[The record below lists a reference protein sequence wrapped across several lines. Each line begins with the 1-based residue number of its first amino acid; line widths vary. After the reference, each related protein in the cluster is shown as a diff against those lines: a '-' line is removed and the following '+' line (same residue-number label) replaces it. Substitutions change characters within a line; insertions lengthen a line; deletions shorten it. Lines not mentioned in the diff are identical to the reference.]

1 MSRRVFPIALAFV
14 LALAA
19 SAPAQSFAV
28 EKLTLKN
35 GMTVILYPDHSLP
48 VAAVNVWYR
57 VGSKDEQPRRSGFA
71 HLFEHL
77 MFMGT
82 ERVPN
87 GDFDRIMEAA
97 GGSNNA
103 STSADRTNYFSS
115 GPASLL
121 PTLLWLDADRLE
133 DLARAMDQKKLDLQR
148 DVVLNELRQTYENQP
163 YGRAEL
169 AIQYLLYP
177 GAHPYHFATIGTEED
192 LKAAQVNDVKDF
204 FATYYTPSN
213 ASLVVAG
220 DFDPKEIRSLVEK
233 LFGAVPRGAEP
244 PRRDVPPTALHDVKR
259 GVAFDK
265 VQLPQLSFA
274 YHAPKGF
281 GPGDAETDLVAAV
294 LADGKSSRLY
304 KRLVVDDALATSV
317 TANNESQLLGSAFR
331 IDVQTRPD
339 ADLDRVEKVVD
350 EELAR
355 FLKEGPTEKELD
367 ERKATIEVGKLAALQ
382 RLETRAD
389 FMNQYE
395 FFWGE
400 PNSFQRDLDRYRNA
414 TKAAVLETARRV
426 ITQNA
431 RVLFRVLP
439 EQPRRS
445 PGPRD
450 ARPKDGAPA
459 AFRPPA
465 PERFTL
471 ANGIPVQFW
480 STPDLPLTAAALVFQ
495 TGGPLTAA
503 DGRDAGLAS
512 MTARML
518 DEGAGD
524 LDALRFGEA
533 VAALGGQFSASA
545 SRDALEAR
553 MTILSRNFAKGASLL
568 ADAVRR
574 PRLEE
579 KDFAR
584 VKRLALDDLAQ
595 SDERPD
601 EVAARVVS
609 RALYGDRHP
618 YAWPVDGTPAS
629 IEAITLDRVKAERAA
644 LVRPDQATLVV
655 AGSLSVSETKA
666 ALEKAFGDWKAEGP
680 RPPAVSLPAASSLTI
695 RGPRVFLVDRP
706 EAPQT
711 VVRFAAPAP
720 KFADPARPKLRLL
733 GTILGGSF
741 TSRLN
746 QNLREKN
753 GYTYS
758 ASARFGLGRALGTFS
773 AGADV
778 TSKVTGAALKE
789 LLAEFARLSG
799 GDVTPEEAGKARD
812 IVKNTAVQSFS
823 GLSGVLATAT
833 GYVELGAPF
842 ETLGEDLAAQATLDA
857 SALNAIARNA
867 LALDRGVLVLVGD
880 KAAILPQLKDVGLQ
894 APVDV
899 DTWGAVRKGAARS
912 WIP

>member
-1 MSRRVFPIALAFV
+1 MRRLTLPSPLAV
-14 LALAA
+14 LAGLLTLVLLAPA
-19 SAPAQSFAV
+19 SAPAQSLAV
-28 EKLTLKN
+28 EKFTLKN
-35 GMTVILYPDHSLP
+35 GMTVILYPDHALP
-48 VAAVNVWYR
+48 IATVDIWYR
-57 VGSKDEQPRRSGFA
+57 VGSKDELPHRSGFA

-103 STSADRTNYFSS
+103 STSADRTNYYSS

-148 DVVLNELRQTYENQP
+148 DVVLNELRQSYENQP

-192 LKAAQVNDVKDF
+192 LKAAKVNDVKDF
-204 FATYYTPSN
+204 FATFYSPSN

-220 DFDPKEIRSLVEK
+220 DFDPKAIRPLVES
-233 LFGAVPRGAEP
+233 LFGSLPRGADV
-244 PRRDVPPTALHDVKR
+244 PRRAVPPATLDGVKR
-259 GVAFDK
+259 GIAFDK
-265 VQLPQLSFA
+265 VQLPQISFA

-281 GPGDAETDLVAAV
+281 GPGDAETDLLSAV
-294 LADGKSSRLY
+294 LADGKSSRLF
-304 KRLVVDDALATSV
+304 KRLVVDEALAASV
-317 TANNESQLLGSAFR
+317 TANNSSQLLGSVFR
-331 IDVQTRPD
+331 IDVQTRPGV
-339 ADLDRVEKVVD
+339 DLDRVEKVVD

-355 FLKEGPTEKELD
+355 FLKDGPTQLELD
-367 ERKATIEVGKLAALQ
+367 QRKATIEAGKLSSLQ
-382 RLETRAD
+382 KLETRAD
-389 FMNQYE
+389 FLNQYE
-395 FFWGE
+395 FFWGD
-400 PNSFQRDLDRYRNA
+400 PNGFQRDLDRYRNS
-414 TKAAVLETARRV
+414 TTTGVHETARKV

-431 RVLFRVLP
+431 RVIFRVLP
-439 EQPRRS
+439 EQPKRG
-445 PGPRD
+445 PGSRD
-450 ARPKDGAPA
+450 TRPKDGTPA

-480 STPDLPLTAAALVFQ
+480 RTPELPLTAVRLLLQ
-495 TGGPLTAA
+495 TGGAMTAT

-512 MTARML
+512 LTAQML

-533 VAALGGQFSASA
+533 VAALGGRFSSTAG
-545 SRDALEAR
+545 RDALGVT
-553 MTILSRNFAKGASLL
+553 MTVLSRNFFKGASLL

-574 PRLEE
+574 PRFEE

-584 VKRLALDDLAQ
+584 VKRLALDDLVQ

-609 RALYGDRHP
+609 RVLYGDGHP
-618 YAWPVDGTPAS
+618 YAWPVEGTPAS
-629 IEAITLDRVKAERAA
+629 VEAITLERVKAERAA
-644 LVRPDQATLVV
+644 LVRPDLATLLV
-655 AGSLSVSETKA
+655 AGSLSATETMA
-666 ALEKAFGDWKAEGP
+666 ALEKALGDWKAEGEK
-680 RPPAVSLPAASSLTI
+680 PPVVPIPATPS
-695 RGPRVFLVDRP
+695 RNGGPRFVIVDRP

-711 VVRFAAPAP
+711 VVRFATPAP
-720 KFADPARPKLRLL
+720 VFADPLRPRLRLL

-753 GYTYS
+753 AYTYG
-758 ASARFGLGRALGTFS
+758 ASSRFGLGRATGAFT

-778 TSKVTGAALKE
+778 TAKVTGASLRE
-789 LLAEFARLSG
+789 FLSEFARLSG
-799 GDVTPEEAGKARD
+799 GDVTPDEVGKARD
-812 IVKNTAVQSFS
+812 IVKNGAVEGFS
-823 GLSGVLATAT
+823 GLSGILATAT
-833 GYVELGAPF
+833 SYAELGAPF
-842 ETLGEDLAAQATLDA
+842 ETLGEDLAAQSSLDA
-857 SALNAIARNA
+857 AALNASAKTAI
-867 LALDRGVLVLVGD
+867 ALDRGVLVLVGD
-880 KAAILPQLKDVGLQ
+880 KATILPQLKETGLP
-894 APVDV
+894 APVEV
-899 DTWGAVRKGAARS
+899 DSWGERKRA
-912 WIP
+912 P

>member
-1 MSRRVFPIALAFV
+1 MSRRLFPAALAFV

-19 SAPAQSFAV
+19 AAPAQTFAV
-28 EKLTLKN
+28 EKLTLRN
-35 GMTVILYPDHSLP
+35 GMTVILYPDHALP
-48 VAAVNVWYR
+48 IASINFWYR
-57 VGSKDEQPRRSGFA
+57 VGSKDEQARRSGFA

-87 GDFDRIMEAA
+87 GDFDRLMEAS

-103 STSADRTNYFSS
+103 STSADRTNYYSS

-148 DVVLNELRQTYENQP
+148 DVVLNELRQSYENQP

-177 GAHPYHFATIGTEED
+177 GAHPYHFSTIGTEED

-204 FATYYTPSN
+204 FATYYVPSN

-220 DFDPKEIRSLVEK
+220 DFDPKEIRPLVES
-233 LFGAVPRGAEP
+233 LFGGLPRGAEV
-244 PRRDVPPTALHDVKR
+244 PRRPVPPATLDGVKR

-265 VQLPQLSFA
+265 VQLPRITLA

-317 TANNESQLLGSAFR
+317 TANNESQLLDSVFR
-331 IDVQTRPD
+331 IDVQTRPG

-355 FLKEGPTEKELD
+355 FLKDGPTQLELD
-367 ERKATIEVGKLAALQ
+367 QRKATIEAGKLSALQ

-400 PNSFQRDLDRYRNA
+400 PNGFQRDLDRYRNA

-431 RVLFRVLP
+431 RVIFRVLP
-439 EQPRRS
+439 EQPKRG

-450 ARPKDGAPA
+450 ARPKDGAPV

-465 PERFTL
+465 PERFAL

-480 STPDLPLTAAALVFQ
+480 RTPELPLTAARLVFQ
-495 TGGPLTAA
+495 PGGALTAA

-512 MTARML
+512 LTAQML

-533 VAALGGQFSASA
+533 VAALGGRFSSA
-545 SRDALEAR
+545 AGRDALEVSL
-553 MTILSRNFAKGASLL
+553 TVLSRNFGKGVSLL

-584 VKRLALDDLAQ
+584 VKRLLLDDLAQ
-595 SDERPD
+595 SDERPG
-601 EVAARVVS
+601 EVAARVAS
-609 RALYGDRHP
+609 RALYGAGHP
-618 YAWPVDGTPAS
+618 YSWPAEGTPAS
-629 IEAITLDRVKAERAA
+629 VEAITLEQVRAERAA
-644 LVRPDQATLVV
+644 LVRPDLATLLV
-655 AGSLSVSETKA
+655 AGSLSAAETKA
-666 ALEKAFGDWKAEGP
+666 ALERSLGDWKAEGMK
-680 RPPAVSLPAASSLTI
+680 PPVVPVPATPSRAGGQKLFI
-695 RGPRVFLVDRP
+695 VDRP

-720 KFADPARPKLRLL
+720 VFEDPARPKLRLL

-753 GYTYS
+753 GYTYG
-758 ASARFGLGRALGTFS
+758 ASSGFGLGRATGAFT

-778 TSKVTGAALKE
+778 TAKVTGASLR
-789 LLAEFARLSG
+789 EFLSEFSRLSG
-799 GDVTPEEAGKARD
+799 GDVTPEEVGKARD
-812 IVKNTAVQSFS
+812 IARDGAVQAFS
-823 GLSGVLATAT
+823 GLSGILSTAT
-833 GYVELGAPF
+833 NYVELGAPF
-842 ETLGEDLAAQATLDA
+842 EILGEDLVTQASLDA
-857 SALNAIARNA
+857 SALNAAAKTAI
-867 LALDRGVLVLVGD
+867 ALDRGVLVLVGD
-880 KAAILPQLKDVGLQ
+880 KAEILPQLKGL
-894 APVDV
+894 PLPPPIEVDA
-899 DTWGAVRKGAARS
+899 WGNPKR
-912 WIP
+912 P

>member
-1 MSRRVFPIALAFV
+1 
-14 LALAA
+14 
-19 SAPAQSFAV
+19 
-28 EKLTLKN
+28 
-35 GMTVILYPDHSLP
+35 
-48 VAAVNVWYR
+48 
-57 VGSKDEQPRRSGFA
+57 
-71 HLFEHL
+71 
-77 MFMGT
+77 
-82 ERVPN
+82 
-87 GDFDRIMEAA
+87 MEAT
-97 GGSNNA
+97 GGENNA
-103 STSADRTNYFSS
+103 STSADRTNYYSW

-148 DVVLNELRQTYENQP
+148 DVVLNELRQSYENQP

-177 GAHPYHFATIGTEED
+177 GAHPYHFSTIGTEED

-204 FATYYTPSN
+204 FATFYTPSN

-220 DFDPKEIRSLVEK
+220 DFDPKVIRPLVES
-233 LFGAVPRGAEP
+233 LFGSLPRGADV
-244 PRRDVPPTALHDVKR
+244 PRRPVPPAALDGVKR
-259 GVAFDK
+259 GIAFDK
-265 VQLPQLSFA
+265 VQLPQITLA

-317 TANNESQLLGSAFR
+317 TASNQSQLLGSVFR
-331 IDVQTRPD
+331 IDVQTRPG

-355 FLKEGPTEKELD
+355 FLKDGPTQHELD
-367 ERKATIEVGKLAALQ
+367 QRKATIEAGKLSALQ
-382 RLETRAD
+382 RLQIRAD
-389 FMNQYE
+389 FLNQYE

-414 TKAAVLETARRV
+414 TKAAVLETARKV

-431 RVLFRVLP
+431 RVIFRVLP
-439 EQPRRS
+439 EQPKRG

-450 ARPKDGAPA
+450 ARPKDGTPS

-465 PERFTL
+465 PERFAL

-480 STPDLPLTAAALVFQ
+480 RTPELPLTAARLLFQ
-495 TGGPLTAA
+495 PGGALTAA

-512 MTARML
+512 LTAQML

-533 VAALGGQFSASA
+533 VAALGGRFTSTAG
-545 SRDALEAR
+545 RDALEVS
-553 MTILSRNFAKGASLL
+553 MTVLSRNFDKGASLL

-609 RALYGDRHP
+609 RALYGEGHP

-629 IEAITLDRVKAERAA
+629 VQAITLERVKTERAA
-644 LVRPDQATLVV
+644 LVRPDLATLLV
-655 AGSLSVSETKA
+655 AGSLSAAETKA
-666 ALEKAFGDWKAEGP
+666 TLEKAFGDWRAEGG
-680 RPPAVSLPAASSLTI
+680 RPPVVPVPATPFRAGGRRLI
-695 RGPRVFLVDRP
+695 IVDRP

-720 KFADPARPKLRLL
+720 AFADPARPKLRLL

-753 GYTYS
+753 GYTYG
-758 ASARFGLGRALGTFS
+758 ASSRFGLGRATGAFS

-778 TSKVTGAALKE
+778 TAKVTGASLR
-789 LLAEFARLSG
+789 EFLSEFSRLSG
-799 GDVTPEEAGKARD
+799 GDVTPEEVGKARD
-812 IVKNTAVQSFS
+812 IVKNGAVQGFS
-823 GLSGVLATAT
+823 GLSGILSTAT
-833 GYVELGAPF
+833 NYAELGAPF
-842 ETLGEDLAAQATLDA
+842 ETLGEDLVTQSSLDA
-857 SALNAIARNA
+857 AALNAAAKSAI
-867 LALDRGVLVLVGD
+867 ALDRGVLVLVGD
-880 KAAILPQLKDVGLQ
+880 KAAILPQLKDLPFP
-894 APVDV
+894 APVEV
-899 DTWGAVRKGAARS
+899 DTWGNPKR
-912 WIP
+912 P

>member
-1 MSRRVFPIALAFV
+1 MTRRAATIAFV
-14 LALAA
+14 LATVLLAA
-19 SAPAQSFAV
+19 VHVSAQSFAV

-57 VGSKDEQPRRSGFA
+57 VGSKDEPPRRSGFA

-87 GDFDRIMEAA
+87 SDFDRIMEAA

-103 STSADRTNYFSS
+103 STSADRTNYYSS

-177 GAHPYHFATIGTEED
+177 GAHPYHFPTIGTEED

-220 DFDPKEIRSLVEK
+220 DFDPKEIRPLVEK
-233 LFGAVPRGAEP
+233 LFGTLPRGAEP
-244 PRRDVPPTALHDVKR
+244 PRRDVPPATLDGVKR
-259 GVAFDK
+259 GIAFDK

-317 TANNESQLLGSAFR
+317 TANNASQLLGSVFR
-331 IDVQTRPD
+331 IDVQARPD

-367 ERKATIEVGKLAALQ
+367 ERKATIEAGKLAALQ

-439 EQPRRS
+439 EQPKRS

-450 ARPKDGAPA
+450 SRPKDGAPA

-545 SRDALEAR
+545 DRDALEAR

-609 RALYGDRHP
+609 RALYGEGHP

-629 IEAITLDRVKAERAA
+629 LEAITLDRVKAERAA
-644 LVRPDQATLVV
+644 LVRPDLATLVV

-666 ALEKAFGDWKAEGP
+666 ALEKALGDWRAEGP
-680 RPPAVSLPAASSLTI
+680 RPPAVSLPAGFFSHDPRAPGLP
-695 RGPRVFLVDRP
+695 RGPPRGAADGRALRRASAEVRRSGTP
-706 EAPQT
+706 EAPPPRHDPRWELHEPPEPEPEGEERLH
-711 VVRFAAPAP
+711 VRGERPVRTRPRARHVQRRRGRHLESDGRRSQGVPRRVRAALGRRRHAGRDREGAGHLEEHRRAVFLGPLGGPRDRHELRRARRAFRNP
-720 KFADPARPKLRLL
+720 RRGSRRTGYARCVRVERHCEKRARARPRRPRPRRGQGGDPA
-733 GTILGGSF
+733 
-741 TSRLN
+741 
-746 QNLREKN
+746 
-753 GYTYS
+753 
-758 ASARFGLGRALGTFS
+758 
-773 AGADV
+773 
-778 TSKVTGAALKE
+778 
-789 LLAEFARLSG
+789 
-799 GDVTPEEAGKARD
+799 
-812 IVKNTAVQSFS
+812 
-823 GLSGVLATAT
+823 
-833 GYVELGAPF
+833 
-842 ETLGEDLAAQATLDA
+842 AAQGRRPPG
-857 SALNAIARNA
+857 SR
-867 LALDRGVLVLVGD
+867 RRRHVG
-880 KAAILPQLKDVGLQ
+880 
-894 APVDV
+894 
-899 DTWGAVRKGAARS
+899 R
-912 WIP
+912 